1 MASCPIKDATYKII
15 IKERLVGNHVLWI
28 DKHFFFLSISS
39 LLILNFGIMM
49 GKVKSFKFSECYK
62 FSALE
67 HFFWNALSEA
77 AVNDVLS
84 SAN

>member
-15 IKERLVGNHVLWI
+15 IKERFVENHVLGI
-28 DKHFFFLSISS
+28 DNFFFLSLSS

-49 GKVKSFKFSECYK
+49 EKLKSFKFSECYK

-67 HFFWNALSEA
+67 LFFFFKCFI
-77 AVNDVLS
+77 
-84 SAN
+84 